1 MSKRLSYDE
10 DVAVALGFEAAAAY
24 ERLRWL
30 IEESEAKQ
38 YIGELHAG
46 RQWVGFTY
54 EKLRTGWLKGFKSDK
69 VLRDTLALLERHGLL
84 ISRANG
90 RGKWFALGDA
100 TPDSLKEPSS
110 PTKPAEQRSPNGQSD
125 RPISSVRVTKTA
137 WQTDENGNSD
147 LPDSSVAIYKELDS
161 EDSTKNSTPDST
173 VGSSSSPT
181 PPVPPV
187 AVAVE
192 EEKEISKSPV
202 VLSEIEVLEK
212 AYRDLCGIWDGSSKA
227 EQGQIKTNLLLL
239 LGHTPDLSPADFA
252 DFRRYY
258 DALKTTRPK
267 FPKPAPNF
275 VTGGW
280 EQFLGWQVSYLAE
293 VVWKTLLGIERSFPL
308 SRGDWRDLERAAA
321 GDMHRITDSR
331 TAYLYQKQADGTWIE
346 IPRAEW
352 PEWARESA

>member
-110 PTKPAEQRSPNGQSD
+110 PTKPAEQRSPNGQSELPNLSG
-125 RPISSVRVTKTA
+125 RATKTA
-137 WQTDENGNSD
+137 GQSDENSNSD
-147 LPDSSVAIYKELDS
+147 VPDLSVAIYKELDS
-161 EDSTKNSTPDST
+161 EDSTKNSTFDST
-173 VGSSSSPT
+173 VDSSSSAT
-181 PPVPPV
+181 PPAPV
-187 AVAVE
+187 AAAVE
-192 EEKEISKSPV
+192 EEKEFSKSPV

-212 AYRDLCGIWDGSSKA
+212 AYADLCGVWEGSPQPVKA
-227 EQGQIKTNLLLL
+227 QIKTNLALLL
-239 LGHTPDLSPADFA
+239 SHTPDLAPVDFA
-252 DFRRYY
+252 DFKTYY
-258 DALKTTRPK
+258 DTCDSKKTK
-267 FPKPAPNF
+267 YPKPSPNF

-280 EQFLGWQVSYLAE
+280 ETFKGWQDSYLAE
-293 VVWKTLLGIERSFPL
+293 VVRETLPGIERSFPL
-308 SRGDWRDLERAAA
+308 SRGDWRDLGRATT
-321 GDMHRITDSR
+321 GDMHRIADSW
-331 TAYLYQKQADGTWIE
+331 TAYLYQKQADGTWVE
-346 IPRAEW
+346 IPRTEW